1 MADGQ
6 FFTAHCLLFIAHLLF
21 TMTVITDNA
30 FWCDFYHLTMA
41 QSLFLDGESEKEET
55 FEMYV
60 RKNPFDGA
68 YTVAAGLGPVLSWLR
83 DWRYD
88 EDSIEY
94 LRGQYSNGA
103 PVFREPFLNMLRSAS
118 LALTV
123 DAFPEGEL
131 IFPNEP
137 FARVTGPAWQCSVV
151 ESAFLNGI
159 NAASLIATKTSRII
173 EASSNK
179 GVMEFGLRRSNDR
192 GGLLSTRSAAAG
204 GLIATSN
211 VDAARKYGLKLAGTH
226 AHSFVMHYDS
236 ELKAFEAWLTHNPN
250 NATLLVDSYDTL
262 DGVKNAIKASVSTGV
277 PLEGIR
283 LDSGDLA
290 YFSKAARK
298 ILDSAGFNKTKIVA
312 SGDLDEYIITDLL
325 TVQKA
330 PIDAFGVG
338 TKLVAPEGTLGG
350 VYKLKVTSGENRIKI
365 SEDPAKTTIPGA
377 TEVIRLFSPDADRF
391 AGDVIIEAG
400 KTLPQHGRLALDLE
414 SVNIKSGALKTFC
427 KNTPFYRPMTRVM
440 SAGVLTGGHE
450 SRPLAEIAE
459 ATRKSLTGLDL
470 EHKRLLNPH
479 LYVVGLERC
488 LYDKRKKMIH
498 ALQRFSD

>member
-1 MADGQ
+1 MA
-6 FFTAHCLLFIAHLLF
+6 I
-21 TMTVITDNA
+21 ISDNV

-41 QSLFLDGESEKEET
+41 QGLFLDGESEKDET

-60 RKNPFDGA
+60 RKNPFGGA
-68 YTVAAGLGPVLSWLR
+68 YIVTAGLGPVLSWLR
-83 DWRYD
+83 DWQYD
-88 EDSIEY
+88 DDCVEY
-94 LRGQYSNGA
+94 LRAQHIAGIS
-103 PVFREPFLNMLRSAS
+103 VFQESFLNMLHSAR
-118 LALTV
+118 LELTV

-137 FARVTGPAWQCSVV
+137 FVRVTGPAWQCSIV

-159 NAASLIATKTSRII
+159 NAASLIATKTSRIV
-173 EASSNK
+173 EASS
-179 GVMEFGLRRSNDR
+179 GRGLMEFGLRRSNDR

-204 GLIATSN
+204 GLTTTSN

-226 AHSFVMHYDS
+226 AHSFVMHYDN

-262 DGVKNAIKASVSTGV
+262 EGIKTAIKASISTGI
-277 PLEGIR
+277 PLGAIR

-290 YFSKAARK
+290 YFSKAVRK
-298 ILDSAGFNKTKIVA
+298 MLDSVGFNETKIIA

-325 TVQKA
+325 TVQRA

-338 TKLVAPEGTLGG
+338 TKLVAPEANLGG
-350 VYKLKVTSGENRIKI
+350 VYKLKVTSGESRIKV
-365 SEDPAKTTIPGA
+365 SEDQIKTTIPGA
-377 TEVIRLFSPDADRF
+377 TEVIRLFSPNTERF

-400 KTLPQHGRLALDLE
+400 NELPPRGCLDFDVE
-414 SVNIKSGALKTFC
+414 SVNLKSGALKTFS
-427 KNTPFYRPMTRVM
+427 KGTAFYKPMTRVM
-440 SAGVLTGGHE
+440 NTGTLTGGHE
-450 SRPLAEIAE
+450 SRSLDEIAE
-459 ATRKSLTGLDL
+459 ATRKNLTALDA

-479 LYVVGLERC
+479 LYVTGLERS

-498 ALQRFSD
+498 ARQRFMN